1 MVIKVRFWPTYV
13 WGMGGWVEGVREEL
27 MHIYATKIIK
37 RNPKTRISPLRKWTC
52 MYHHKEREKK
62 TESEIHLTTPTLL
75 LSDPRHES
83 LTDSS
88 NSH

>member
-62 TESEIHLTTPTLL
+62 NQS
-75 LSDPRHES
+75 PRYTSPHHTNPPP
-83 LTDSS
+83 LRSS
-88 NSH
+88 S